1 MKTKRSVICQLLM
14 FLLLVLFTSG
24 CGVSYMVKGKVVD
37 AETGKPIQGA
47 AVGIFWY
54 DYSGRSCLM
63 PPFSSGQH
71 DIETA
76 SSLTDADGVFKI
88 PESPLKK
95 YKMGVYKK
103 GYVCW
108 SSETIF
114 HPERPWEEALE
125 TRILSW
131 VVPGMV
137 IRLEPWKEG
146 YSAFGHSTFV
156 GSVNRAVDG
165 ARHFEEAT
173 REERSIEERFQHELG
188 EKENRQIEETRHRY
202 APHPAGKR
210 CLQRLPRWE

>member
-1 MKTKRSVICQLLM
+1 MKTKLSMM

-24 CGVSYMVKGKVVD
+24 CGVRYPVKGKVVD
-37 AETGKPIQGA
+37 AETGKPIEGA
-47 AVGIFWY
+47 AVGIHWY
-54 DYSGRSCLM
+54 DYSGRSCLA
-63 PPFSSGQH
+63 PPFASGYTG
-71 DIETA
+71 IETA
-76 SSLTDADGVFKI
+76 SDLTDADGVFKI
-88 PESPLKK
+88 PDRPFTK
-95 YKMGVYKK
+95 YSMGVYKK

-146 YSAFGHSTFV
+146 YSAFEHSTFV
-156 GSVNRAVDG
+156 GSVNRTVDG

-173 REERSIEERFQHELG
+173 REERSIEGRFQHELG
-188 EKENRQIEETRHRY
+188 EQENRQIEEMRRQD
-202 APHPAGKR
+202 ALKKKQGG
-210 CLQRLPRWE
+210 QQ